1 MTQYLFRNV
10 ELLDPAQ
17 DRLLGGHE
25 VLVEDEL
32 VRDVSDR
39 PITAAGATVIDGG
52 GRTLMPGLID
62 CHVHVYL
69 SEVNIRNLEHVPLT
83 LMTARA
89 APLMRGMID
98 RGFTTVRDT
107 GGADWGIKAAVEG
120 GLLPGPRLFISGR
133 AIGPTGG
140 HSDSRRRTEAEPP
153 PCRCCNAMAFT
164 MSLADGADELKL
176 HGQYVKV
183 RAKVHRLDSLSAHAD
198 YAEIISWLRQS
209 PIAPAR
215 TFVTHGEPA
224 AADALR
230 RRLRDELG
238 WEAVVPDH
246 ASRWA
251 LAAR

>member
-10 ELLDPAQ
+10 ELLDPAR

-25 VLVEDEL
+25 VLVEGEL
-32 VRDVSDR
+32 VREVSDR
-39 PITAAGATVIDGG
+39 PIAAAGATVIDGG

-120 GLLPGPRLFISGR
+120 GLLPARACSSPGAPSARRAATATRAGARTARRPRAAAAMPWPSPCR
-133 AIGPTGG
+133 WPTGPT
-140 HSDSRRRTEAEPP
+140 RCAA
-153 PCRCCNAMAFT
+153 PC
-164 MSLADGADELKL
+164 
-176 HGQYVKV
+176 
-183 RAKVHRLDSLSAHAD
+183 
-198 YAEIISWLRQS
+198 
-209 PIAPAR
+209 
-215 TFVTHGEPA
+215 
-224 AADALR
+224 
-230 RRLRDELG
+230 
-238 WEAVVPDH
+238 
-246 ASRWA
+246 ASRC
-251 LAAR
+251 ARAPTRSRS